1 VVAIPATSRTATKA
15 TTRRTPRTLWP
26 KLLAWSLTAF
36 FLIWTVGPLYWMV
49 ATSFK
54 SGAQLFTDPPT
65 YIPSFTLDNY
75 REAFIN
81 RPLLTYARNSLI
93 VAFISTPLSVM
104 IAALAA
110 FAFGRYQF
118 AGRNTMLFMILAIR
132 MLPGLIVAMPLFLIF
147 RELGL
152 VDNLLGLI
160 LAYTAFN
167 LPFNIWLLQAFFA
180 EIPRELEEAA
190 IVDGASPLQVFWQ
203 IMVPMAVPG
212 LVASAVLCLL
222 LAWNEFSFALIL
234 TYTLDSQTLP
244 IAIAGFSS
252 ERGTYFGAMAAA
264 GTMAAIPIFIFAVFI
279 QRYLVRGLTA
289 GAIKG

>member
-1 VVAIPATSRTATKA
+1 MVAIPAISRTTSRAATRHSLRKV
-15 TTRRTPRTLWP
+15 WP
-26 KLLAWSLTAF
+26 KVFAWSLTAL

-54 SGAQLFTDPPT
+54 SGSQLFTNPPT

-81 RPLLTYARNSLI
+81 RPLGRYALNSLI
-93 VAFISTPLSVM
+93 VAAISTPLSVA

-110 FAFGRYQF
+110 FAFGRYRF
-118 AGRNTMLFMILAIR
+118 PGRGVLLFMILAIR

-147 RELGL
+147 RNLGL

-160 LAYTAFN
+160 IAYTAFN

-190 IVDGASPLQVFWQ
+190 VVDGATALQIFWQ
-203 IMVPMAVPG
+203 IMIPMAIPG

-264 GTMAAIPIFIFAVFI
+264 GTMAAVPIFIFAVFI

>member
-1 VVAIPATSRTATKA
+1 MAAISARPLPPARTVSRRPVRVT
-15 TTRRTPRTLWP
+15 WP
-26 KLLAWSLTAF
+26 KV
-36 FLIWTVGPLYWMV
+36 LIWAVTALFLFWTVAPLYWMV

-81 RPLLTYARNSLI
+81 RPLLTYARNSVV
-93 VAFISTPLSVM
+93 VAVVSTPLSVT
-104 IAALAA
+104 IAALGAY
-110 FAFGRYQF
+110 AFGRF
-118 AGRNTMLFMILAIR
+118 RFPGRGLMLFLILAIR

-147 RELGL
+147 RGLGL
-152 VDNLLGLI
+152 VDSLLGLI
-160 LAYTAFN
+160 IAYTAFN

-180 EIPRELEEAA
+180 EIPRDLEEAA
-190 IVDGASPLQVFWQ
+190 VVDGASPLQIFWQ
-203 IMVPMAVPG
+203 IMVPMAIPG

-264 GTMAAIPIFIFAVFI
+264 GTMAAVPIFIFAVFI

>member
-1 VVAIPATSRTATKA
+1 MVAIPATSRTVAGTSA
-15 TTRRTPRTLWP
+15 RRSSRRLWP

-110 FAFGRYQF
+110 FAFGRYRF
-118 AGRNTMLFMILAIR
+118 PGRNTMLFMILAIR

-147 RELGL
+147 RQLGL

-190 IVDGASPLQVFWQ
+190 IVDGASALQVFWQ

>member
-1 VVAIPATSRTATKA
+1 MVTMPTTARTISRPSS
-15 TTRRTPRTLWP
+15 RRNLQRIWP
-26 KLLAWSLTAF
+26 KALVWGLTAI

-54 SGAQLFTDPPT
+54 SGAQLFTNPPT

-81 RPLLTYARNSLI
+81 RPLLTYARNSLV
-93 VAFISTPLSVM
+93 VAVISTPLSVM

-110 FAFGRYQF
+110 YAFGRYRF
-118 AGRNTMLFMILAIR
+118 PGRGLMLFLILAVR

-147 RELGL
+147 RDLGL

-160 LAYTAFN
+160 IAYTAFN

-190 IVDGASPLQVFWQ
+190 IVVGASPLQVFWQ

-264 GTMAAIPIFIFAVFI
+264 GTMAAVPIFLFAVFI

>member
-1 VVAIPATSRTATKA
+1 MAAMTATSPAATGRVS
-15 TTRRTPRTLWP
+15 RRSVRRLWP
-26 KLLAWSLTAF
+26 RALGWGLTAL

-54 SGAQLFTDPPT
+54 SGSQLFTNPPT

-75 REAFIN
+75 REAFVN
-81 RPLLTYARNSLI
+81 RPLLTYARNSLV
-93 VAFISTPLSVM
+93 VAGISTPLSVT

-110 FAFGRYQF
+110 YAFGRYQF
-118 AGRNTMLFMILAIR
+118 PGRGLMLFMILAIR

-147 RELGL
+147 RSLGL
-152 VDNLLGLI
+152 VDSLLGLI
-160 LAYTAFN
+160 IAYTAFN

-203 IMVPMAVPG
+203 VMIPMAVPG

-264 GTMAAIPIFIFAVFI
+264 GTMAAVPVFIFAVFI

>member
-1 VVAIPATSRTATKA
+1 MVAIPVRSRTTPQV
-15 TTRRTPRTLWP
+15 TTRRSLRKVWP
-26 KLLAWSLTAF
+26 KVFAWSLTGL
-36 FLIWTVGPLYWMV
+36 FLVWTVGPLYWMV

-54 SGAQLFTDPPT
+54 SGSQLFTNPPT
-65 YIPSFTLDNY
+65 YVPSFTLDNY

-81 RPLLTYARNSLI
+81 RPLGRYALNSLI
-93 VAFISTPLSVM
+93 VAVISTPLSVA

-110 FAFGRYQF
+110 FAFGRYRF
-118 AGRNTMLFMILAIR
+118 PGRGVILFMVLAIR

-147 RELGL
+147 RNLGL

-160 LAYTAFN
+160 IAYTAFN

-190 IVDGASPLQVFWQ
+190 VIDGASALQIFWQ
-203 IMVPMAVPG
+203 IMVPMAIPG

-264 GTMAAIPIFIFAVFI
+264 GTMAAVPIFVFAVFI

>member
-1 VVAIPATSRTATKA
+1 MVAIPATSRTATKA

>member
-1 VVAIPATSRTATKA
+1 MVTMPTTARTISRPSS
-15 TTRRTPRTLWP
+15 RRNLQRIWP
-26 KLLAWSLTAF
+26 KALVWGLTAI

-54 SGAQLFTDPPT
+54 SGAQLFTNPPT

-81 RPLLTYARNSLI
+81 RPLLTYARNSLV
-93 VAFISTPLSVM
+93 VAVISTPLSVM

-110 FAFGRYQF
+110 YAFGRYRF
-118 AGRNTMLFMILAIR
+118 PGRGLMLFLILAVR

-147 RELGL
+147 RDLGL

-160 LAYTAFN
+160 IAYTAFN

-264 GTMAAIPIFIFAVFI
+264 GTMAAVPIFLFAVFI